1 MIRATDNRTD
11 NRSTP
16 LVVDLDGTLI
26 RTDLLH
32 ESVFGLLK
40 QNPFNVFLLP
50 FWLMRGKAYMKQQ
63 IAERVDLRVDLLP
76 WNEEFLGY
84 LQEEY
89 DAGRR
94 LVLATASNRRYAEG
108 VAGHLGIFADV
119 LASDAE
125 ENLSGAR
132 KLQHIEKMFAGGGF
146 VYAGNAAVDVPIWQ
160 RAESAVLVSPTATA
174 RRKAGALGNV
184 ARVFETRTQRLLAL
198 LKAMRPHQWLKN
210 VLVFV
215 PLVLSH
221 QLHNPELVLNCVL
234 AFIAFSLCASSVYLL
249 NDLLDLDADRQ
260 HPRKCRRPF
269 AAGTLPVTTGVAA
282 MGALLLASLVIGM
295 LLPPLFLPA
304 LVFYYVMTLAYSIWL
319 KRAALVDGLVLAG
332 LYTMRLIAGAAAIAV
347 LPSFWLLAFSI
358 FIFLSLAFIKRY
370 SELLT
375 VGEVEDAKLAGRGYK
390 PVDMETLAQLGT
402 ASGYLAVLV
411 LALYINGDKVGEM
424 YARPEALWMLCP
436 MMLYWVSRMWL
447 LTRRGDM
454 HDDPVVFT
462 MRDVRTWWLAVLAG
476 SALLVSIF
484 WVQVRP
490 FLPLPG

>member
-1 MIRATDNRTD
+1 MNNAGTE

-40 QNPFNVFLLP
+40 QNPFNLFLLP
-50 FWLMRGKAYMKQQ
+50 LWLLRGKAHMKQK

-84 LQEEY
+84 LREEY
-89 DAGRR
+89 DAGRH

-108 VAGHLGIFADV
+108 IAGHLGIFADV

-125 ENLSGAR
+125 ENLSGDR
-132 KLQHIEKMFAGGGF
+132 KLRRIERLFDGGGF
-146 VYAGNAAVDVPIWQ
+146 VYAGNAAIDVPIW
-160 RAESAVLVSPTATA
+160 RSAESAVLVSPTGAA
-174 RRKAGALGNV
+174 RRQAGAIGNV
-184 ARVFETRTQRLLAL
+184 ARVFETKTRRMVAL

-210 VLVFV
+210 LLVFV
-215 PLVLSH
+215 PLILSH
-221 QLHNPELVLNCVL
+221 QVDNLDLVINCVI

-269 AAGTLPVTTGVAA
+269 AAGELPVTTGVAA
-282 MGALLLASLVIGM
+282 MGTLLLGSLVLGM
-295 LLPPLFLPA
+295 MLPRLFLPS
-304 LVFYYVMTLAYSIWL
+304 LIFYYVMTLAYSIWL

-332 LYTMRLIAGAAAIAV
+332 LYTMRLIAGSAAIAV
-347 LPSFWLLAFSI
+347 LPSFWLLAFSV

-375 VGEVEDAKLAGRGYK
+375 LDVIEDAKVVGRGYK
-390 PVDMETLAQLGT
+390 AVDMETLAQLGT

-411 LALYINGDKVGEM
+411 LALYINGDKVDEM

-447 LTRRGDM
+447 LTRRGEM

-462 MRDVRTWWLAVLAG
+462 IRDLRTWWLALFAG
-476 SALLVSIF
+476 GALLMSIF

-490 FLPLPG
+490 FLPIPS